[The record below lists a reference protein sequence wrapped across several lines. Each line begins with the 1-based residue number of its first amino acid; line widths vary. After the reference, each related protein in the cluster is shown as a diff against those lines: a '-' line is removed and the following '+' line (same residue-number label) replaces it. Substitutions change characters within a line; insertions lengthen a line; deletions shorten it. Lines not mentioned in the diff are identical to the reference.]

1 MENVKNSVFLD
12 SLGCPRKGKGLGWS
26 VVIFLTLGCALIG
39 ALPSNATI
47 KGLVAVP
54 RSLRSLRSI
63 NVNIAKANLYTTTTN
78 LTLNMINNLQN
89 SNISGS
95 SVGNGVLNA
104 RSSSPFASQSSG
116 PI

>member
-1 MENVKNSVFLD
+1 MDNLKNSVFLD
-12 SLGCPRKGKGLGWS
+12 SLGCPRKGNGIGWI

-39 ALPSNATI
+39 AVPTGATI
-47 KGLVAVP
+47 KGRVSVP
-54 RSLRSLRSI
+54 KSLGSLRSI
-63 NVNIAKANLYTTTTN
+63 NVNIARANLYTTTTN

-104 RSSSPFASQSSG
+104 RSASPFASQNSG

>member
-12 SLGCPRKGKGLGWS
+12 SLGCPRRGNGIGWG

-39 ALPSNATI
+39 AVPSDATI
-47 KGLVAVP
+47 KGRVAVP
-54 RSLRSLRSI
+54 RSLGSLRSI

-78 LTLNMINNLQN
+78 LSLNMVNNLQN
-89 SNISGS
+89 ANISGS

-104 RSSSPFASQSSG
+104 RSASPFANQSSG
-116 PI
+116 SI